1 MDDKNLAKIINHP
14 GYRISQLVV
23 GVVFIL
29 NISCAVAFIFRPE
42 RYMGGFEIGGLQGRV
57 LTRAMGILFLMWN
70 VTYPL
75 VILNPYRHKTLFAVI
90 LIQQAIGLLGESW
103 LMLTLPAGH
112 APLQA
117 TGLRFIFFDG
127 AGLILMGA
135 AYFVFIKQPIRSFDK
150 PYQ

>member
-1 MDDKNLAKIINHP
+1 MDDKNLVKIIYHP
-14 GYRISQLVV
+14 SYRISQLVV

-29 NISCAVAFIFRPE
+29 NISCAVAFIFQPE

-57 LTRAMGILFLMWN
+57 LTQAVGILFLMWN

-90 LIQQAIGLLGESW
+90 LIQQAIGLLGERW

-112 APLQA
+112 AALQA

-135 AYFVFIKQPIRSFDK
+135 AYIVLIKQPIRSFDK
-150 PYQ
+150 PRQ